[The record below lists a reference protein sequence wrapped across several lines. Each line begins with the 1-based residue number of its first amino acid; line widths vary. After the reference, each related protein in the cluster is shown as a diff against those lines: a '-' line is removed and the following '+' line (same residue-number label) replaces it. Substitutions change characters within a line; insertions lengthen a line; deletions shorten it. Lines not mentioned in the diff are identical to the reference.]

1 MQLGGTKKY
10 ISTILSSQNEM
21 EYYLIYRLYKPLKL
35 NYEPVQTILEFVS
48 AGHWYRQNCSC

>member
-35 NYEPVQTILEFVS
+35 NYEPAQTILEFVS
-48 AGHWYRQNCSC
+48 AGHWYRQS